1 MEFREVQDL
10 DEAPPQP
17 ARARTGTVIVFLAA
31 FAMILSYIIVY
42 AVPNALIAA
51 DVLSPRPAGGDER
64 PMMLLRTFFTLFG
77 IFVAVGAVFCWAS
90 RRQLR
95 RIERMAEAE

>member
-10 DEAPPQP
+10 EEAPLQQ
-17 ARARTGTVIVFLAA
+17 ARARTGTVVVFLAA
-31 FAMILSYIIVY
+31 FAMIVSYIIVY

-51 DVLSPRPAGGDER
+51 DVLSPRPAGGDDR
-64 PMMLLRTFFTLFG
+64 PMMLLRIFLTLFG
-77 IFVAVGAVFCWAS
+77 VFVAVGMIFCWTS

-95 RIERMAEAE
+95 RIERMVEAD